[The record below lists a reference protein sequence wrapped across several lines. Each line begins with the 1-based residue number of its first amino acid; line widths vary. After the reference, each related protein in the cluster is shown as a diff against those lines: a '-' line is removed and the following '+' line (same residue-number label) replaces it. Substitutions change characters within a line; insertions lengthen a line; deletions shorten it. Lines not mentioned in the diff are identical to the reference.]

1 MVVLEGDFDK
11 IHAVPPTFIKLFTL
25 TRECAQGHF
34 IQWVRGDVLHK
45 NNSAWKFVLDVDMEL
60 INQKF
65 GAFARN
71 LGCYFDLSELK
82 FDFLH
87 HGLQLLFKVRLVMKD
102 EGLRMQPNDSS
113 LFIEVN

>member
-1 MVVLEGDFDK
+1 MVVLEGDLDK

-25 TRECAQGHF
+25 TRECTQGHF
-34 IQWVRGDVLHK
+34 IQWVCGDVLHK
-45 NNSAWKFVLDVDMEL
+45 NNFAWKFVLDVDMEL

-71 LGCYFDLSELK
+71 LGGYFDLSELK